1 MKNNMKAILTILFIF
16 AIFLNVFSQNE
27 KKFIREGNKL
37 YNQKNYNDA
46 EVKYRKSLLKDSTY
60 KIGNYNLANS
70 LYKQKNFEEATRFY
84 SNLAEK
90 ETDKSAKS
98 KIYHNL
104 GNSYL
109 QTKEYEKG
117 IEAYKQALKNNPT
130 DIDTKYNLSYAMQ
143 MLKQQQQN
151 KDNKNDKKDKDKK
164 NEDKKDDKN
173 KDDQN
178 KDKQQN
184 QDKKQ
189 QEQKQKQLK
198 KEEAERMLE
207 ALKNDEK
214 KTLDKVKKQ
223 KAIGV
228 RVKTEKDW

>member
-1 MKNNMKAILTILFIF
+1 MKGILTILFIF
-16 AIFLNVFSQNE
+16 AIVMNTFSQNE
-27 KKFIREGNKL
+27 KKFIRDGNKL

-46 EVKYRKSLLKDSTY
+46 EVSYRKSLVKDTNYS
-60 KIGNYNLANS
+60 IGKYNLANS
-70 LYKQKNFEEATRFY
+70 LYKQKNYNEASRLY

-90 ETDKSAKS
+90 ETDKDIKS

-109 QTKEYEKG
+109 QAKEYEKS
-117 IEAYKQALKNNPT
+117 INAYKQALRNNPK
-130 DIDTKYNLSYAMQ
+130 DIDTKYNMSYALQ
-143 MLKQQQQN
+143 MMKQQQQN
-151 KDNKNDKKDKDKK
+151 KNKKD
-164 NEDKKDDKN
+164 NKKDDNKKENKKN
-173 KDDQN
+173 DQN
-178 KDKQQN
+178 KDNQQN

-223 KAIGV
+223 KAVGV